1 MSEKTGYLGLIVGPM
16 FSGKTTRIIE
26 LYYQYKNEGK
36 NVLVVNYDADRR
48 YHDSMLSTHDR
59 VMIPCLFTD
68 RLCDLVS
75 TVNVDYTHFSVE
87 NAEINVAF
95 SLKNRD
101 EVSDLNAKMYKN
113 ADVIL
118 INEGQ
123 FFPDL
128 YTSVLS
134 MIEVSKKTVHVCGLD
149 GDFRREKF
157 GEILDLLPISDSIT
171 KLTSKC
177 ANGCSFPALFSH
189 RISNEKEKVLI
200 GSDIYLPLCRHCYV
214 IANTSVCIGEENT
227 FSK

>member
-1 MSEKTGYLGLIVGPM
+1 MSTKTGYLGLIVGPM

-75 TVNVDYTHFSVE
+75 AV
-87 NAEINVAF
+87 
-95 SLKNRD
+95 
-101 EVSDLNAKMYKN
+101 N
-113 ADVIL
+113 ADYKSADVVL

-128 YTSVLS
+128 YASVLS

-214 IANTSVCIGEENT
+214 IANVSVCIGEENT

>member
-1 MSEKTGYLGLIVGPM
+1 MSTKTGYLGLIVGPM

-68 RLCDLVS
+68 RLFDLVN
-75 TVNVDYTHFSVE
+75 TVNGDYES
-87 NAEINVAF
+87 
-95 SLKNRD
+95 
-101 EVSDLNAKMYKN
+101 

-200 GSDIYLPLCRHCYV
+200 GSDIYLPLCRHCYA
-214 IANTSVCIGEENT
+214 IANTSVCIGEENI

>member
-1 MSEKTGYLGLIVGPM
+1 MSTKTGYLGLIVGPM
-16 FSGKTTRIIE
+16 FSGKTTRIVE

-75 TVNVDYTHFSVE
+75 AV
-87 NAEINVAF
+87 
-95 SLKNRD
+95 
-101 EVSDLNAKMYKN
+101 NAKMYKS
-113 ADVIL
+113 ADVVL

-128 YTSVLS
+128 YASVLS

-214 IANTSVCIGEENT
+214 IANASECIGEENT

>member
-1 MSEKTGYLGLIVGPM
+1 MSTKTGYLGLIVGPM

-68 RLCDLVS
+68 RLCDLIN
-75 TVNVDYTHFSVE
+75 TVNGDYES
-87 NAEINVAF
+87 
-95 SLKNRD
+95 
-101 EVSDLNAKMYKN
+101 

-128 YTSVLS
+128 YTSVVS

-157 GEILDLLPISDSIT
+157 GEIVDLLPISDSIT

-189 RISNEKEKVLI
+189 RISNEKKKVLI
-200 GSDIYLPLCRHCYV
+200 GSDIYLPLCRHCYA
-214 IANTSVCIGEENT
+214 IANTSVCIGEENI